1 MYRCAYVLFRTL
13 ELRDL
18 ELTLCTH
25 SDTVSQY
32 LEQTIRDAH
41 PVFVACQALVP
52 PLYLHSPLGI
62 PIVLPTVGSFSL
74 LDRKRFWTDLCSSV
88 VKSTFV
94 SLRFSFF
101 FVKVK
106 SLLVTLPSSSRC
118 DISEVLSIVY
128 SEIAV
133 PLESL
138 PNLYFMFLPWSW
150 GFEIKK
156 AWGW

>member
-32 LEQTIRDAH
+32 LEQTIRDSH

-62 PIVLPTVGSFSL
+62 PIVLPTVGSFSSL

-118 DISEVLSIVY
+118 DISVVKLLCPSSRYPTCTLCSCLGLEVLRSRQ
-128 SEIAV
+128 
-133 PLESL
+133 
-138 PNLYFMFLPWSW
+138 
-150 GFEIKK
+150 